1 MYVSYLYKL
10 EKESHICSVYSCDH
24 SVQLKTK
31 LCYEV
36 KGWVM
41 PSVFTQSLYYLI
53 LCVFT
58 LH

>member
-1 MYVSYLYKL
+1 MYLYKI
-10 EKESHICSVYSCDH
+10 ENESHICSVYLRGH

-41 PSVFTQSLYYLI
+41 PSAFMQSLYYFI